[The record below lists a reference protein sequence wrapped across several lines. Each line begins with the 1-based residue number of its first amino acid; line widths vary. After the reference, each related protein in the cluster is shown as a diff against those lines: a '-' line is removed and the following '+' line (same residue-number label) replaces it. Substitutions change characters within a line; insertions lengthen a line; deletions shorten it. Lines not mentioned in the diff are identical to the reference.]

1 MTKLEEERSDLW
13 CDVVLAVI
21 RSDNCDKANVAI
33 QWADHMLEQ
42 YDKRFG
48 PEALEKA
55 REKAKTAAAPK
66 KAKAGLDET
75 PSANRS

>member
-21 RSDNCDKANVAI
+21 RSDNCTTGQVAI
-33 QWADHMLEQ
+33 SWADHMLEQ

-48 PEALEKA
+48 PEALIKA
-55 REKAKTAAAPK
+55 REKAAAKMAAK
-66 KAKAGLDET
+66 K
-75 PSANRS
+75 